1 MMMKM
6 NKRLKKKHKQ
16 KRGIESMCKKMQ
28 VVKIGLDLGASR
40 VKASYTDKKGKIQD
54 IIFPNRIDRNTEMA
68 KSGIKV
74 ECEDNACMIGAIS
87 GFSNLRKK
95 KINYSN
101 INEILFAVAYYL
113 KNELQIMDDEI
124 SLHINTILPPQQ
136 FMETRKEFRKVLS
149 EVNGK
154 KGTVAEQEFKL
165 HIDKVLVGCEGVAL
179 LNILDIETLS
189 ADATRILLF
198 DVGSSTIDVIA
209 LAKIDNAWHIEVA
222 KTFEQGGSHMCDLI
236 ATKLNG
242 DNPGLSFE
250 ADIIERQM
258 HYQLDGEIHALKE
271 QVEAIDPLVDELLTF
286 VDGIGN
292 ARMYK
297 AVLAGGA
304 SRILKENEKF
314 KAAIKNFSCVP
325 ENLLDCGNSRGALQA

>member
-1 MMMKM
+1 
-6 NKRLKKKHKQ
+6 
-16 KRGIESMCKKMQ
+16 MCKKNQ
-28 VVKIGLDLGASR
+28 VIKVGLDLGASR
-40 VKASYTDKKGKIQD
+40 VKASYLDKKGKVQD
-54 IIFPNRIDRNTEMA
+54 IIFPNRIDKNTEMA

-74 ECEDNACMIGAIS
+74 ECEDNSCMIGAIS

-113 KNELQIMDDEI
+113 KNELQIMEDEV

-136 FMETRKEFRKVLS
+136 FMETRKEFKNILL
-149 EVNGK
+149 ETNGK
-154 KGTVAEQEFKL
+154 TGTVSDQEFKL
-165 HIDKVLVGCEGVAL
+165 NIVKVRVGCEGVAL

-189 ADATRILLF
+189 ADTTRILLF
-198 DVGSSTIDVIA
+198 DVGSSTIDIIA
-209 LAKIDNAWHIEVA
+209 LVKIDNAWHVETA

-242 DNPGLSFE
+242 DYPGLSFE

-258 HYQLDGEIHALKE
+258 HYQLDGEIHELKE
-271 QVEAIDPLVDELLTF
+271 QVKAIDSLVDELLTF

-292 ARMYK
+292 TRMYK
-297 AVLAGGA
+297 VVLAGGA
-304 SRILKENEKF
+304 SRILKDNEKF
-314 KAAIKNFSCVP
+314 KASIKNFSCVP
-325 ENLLDCGNSRGALQA
+325 ENLLECGNSRGALEA